1 MNNKE
6 NIQPIDDSIIILD
19 FGAQYARLIARRI
32 REKNIYCE
40 IKPHDTP
47 IEEIKK
53 MSPKA
58 IILSGGP
65 ESVHEKD
72 SPRID
77 KRVWDLG
84 IPILGI
90 CYGMQ
95 LIAKEMGGNVEPG
108 EKSEYGSTQIEVLE
122 KGNLFDGLEKELIC
136 WMSHKDIVKKLPK
149 DFKVLASSKNIP
161 IASFGNKDK
170 KLYGIQFHAEVTHT
184 VWGKDLI
191 ENFVS
196 KIAKCNK
203 TWTPESIS
211 KMAIRN
217 IKKKVGD
224 HKVLCALSGGVDS
237 VTTAVLIHKAIKE
250 NLTCVFIDHGLLRK
264 DERGEVENAFKFFN
278 IELHVIDASEMF
290 LTKLEGVTDPEK
302 KRKIIGE
309 CFIRVFEKF
318 AKERQDIKYLAQGT
332 LYPDVIESYDPRGGP
347 SSTIKTHHNV
357 GGLPEEMD
365 FELVEPLRYFF
376 KDEVRKVAMEIGIP
390 EDMAYRQPFPGP
402 GLAIRIIG
410 KITNEKLRILQEAD
424 EIVRKEIEGSI
435 LDEEVWQYFAVL
447 TDLKTVGV
455 MGDGRTYEHLCAIR
469 AVTSVDGMTC
479 DFPELPWSLIRK
491 ISNRIMNEVNGIN
504 RCVYDVSTKP
514 PSTIEWE

>member
-1 MNNKE
+1 MK
-6 NIQPIDDSIIILD
+6 IQDKKPIDDLVIIID

-32 REKNIYCE
+32 REQNIYCE
-40 IKPHDTP
+40 IKPHT
-47 IEEIKK
+47 ISAKEITAR
-53 MSPKA
+53 SPKA

-65 ESVHEKD
+65 DSVHEKN
-72 SPRID
+72 SPKID
-77 KRVWDLG
+77 KDIWSLN

-95 LIAKEMGGNVEPG
+95 LMAQEMGGIVEPG
-108 EKSEYGSTQIEVLE
+108 EKSEYGSTQINVTKENKLF
-122 KGNLFDGLEKELIC
+122 KGLQEDLVC
-136 WMSHKDIVKKLPK
+136 WMSHKDLVKGLPEG
-149 DFKVLASSKNIP
+149 FETLARSKNIP
-161 IASFGNKDK
+161 IASFENKER

-184 VWGKDLI
+184 AWGKDLL
-191 ENFVS
+191 ENFTSEVAGC
-196 KIAKCNK
+196 KK
-203 TWTPESIS
+203 TWTPESVS

-217 IKKKVGD
+217 IKKEVQD
-224 HKVLCALSGGVDS
+224 EKVLCALSGGVDS
-237 VTTAVLIHKAIKE
+237 VTTAVLIHKAIGD

-264 DERGEVENAFKFFN
+264 DERQEVENAFKFFN
-278 IELHVIDASEMF
+278 IELNVIDASELF
-290 LTKLEGVTDPEK
+290 LSKLKGITNPEE

-309 CFIRVFEKF
+309 SFIRVFEKF
-318 AKERQDIKYLAQGT
+318 SKERQDIKYLAQGT
-332 LYPDVIESYDPRGGP
+332 LYPDVIESFDPKGGP

-357 GGLPEEMD
+357 GGLPEDMK
-365 FELVEPLRYFF
+365 FKLVEPLRYFF
-376 KDEVRKVAMEIGIP
+376 KDEVRKVAIEIGIP
-390 EDMAYRQPFPGP
+390 EEMAYRQPFPGP

-410 KITNEKLRILQEAD
+410 EITDEKLRILQEAD
-424 EIVRKEIEGSI
+424 EIVRKEIESTI
-435 LDEEVWQYFAVL
+435 LEEEVWQYFAVL

-491 ISNRIMNEVNGIN
+491 MSSRIMNEVNGIN